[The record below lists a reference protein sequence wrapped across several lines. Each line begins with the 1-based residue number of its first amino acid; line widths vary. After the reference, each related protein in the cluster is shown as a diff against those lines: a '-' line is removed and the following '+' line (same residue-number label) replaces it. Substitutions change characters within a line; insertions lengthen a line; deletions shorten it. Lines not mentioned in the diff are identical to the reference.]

1 MSLLNLSRKVLF
13 SFFPDAKALFGWT
26 MPDPTALRP
35 LRWRPSSGP
44 CRGFWPCASAEY
56 LPKRHH
62 VSRDTTDAH
71 SSYCIKLHQIVS
83 NCREQ
88 HESTWIK
95 KRLWHLLCWGLGHVL
110 MEYWKGA
117 CHAVNHAMDVCFSL
131 WIISPLMWPSPHP
144 IIDNSHSVTTCY
156 DIKGLLF
163 RHFVL
168 LPACQCFY

>member
-88 HESTWIK
+88 HESTWINMNQK
-95 KRLWHLLCWGLGHVL
+95 TPLAFVVLGSRSRSDGILEGGMPCCESCNGCLFLVVAHLPV
-110 MEYWKGA
+110 
-117 CHAVNHAMDVCFSL
+117 DVVK
-131 WIISPLMWPSPHP
+131 SPPYHW
-144 IIDNSHSVTTCY
+144 
-156 DIKGLLF
+156 
-163 RHFVL
+163 
-168 LPACQCFY
+168 